1 MAEPTEPTEPSEVAR
16 NSIVVVG
23 LGPGRW
29 DDLTVEAQAVL
40 DAAPAV
46 VVRTERHPTVDALR
60 NRRPGLPLTS
70 FDALYDS
77 AASFGDLY
85 PRMVDALFTQ
95 AAALPAGES
104 LVYAVPGHPLIGE
117 ESVRLLRSRAAERG
131 VPVRIVAGLSFV
143 EPVCAALGLDP
154 LQRDLQLLDATLL
167 ADVSSAALPGA
178 LLPTVPA
185 LVAQVYNRR
194 VAGGLKLALSEL
206 YPDDWEITVV
216 RWAGLG
222 EQESIERM
230 PLVALD
236 RNDQADHLTTVY
248 VPPLPPIEV
257 SRAPE
262 GLRYVVA
269 RLRAPGGCPWDRE
282 QTHQSLRTYVL
293 EEAYEVA
300 EVLDEWD
307 GSPEMAEKLA
317 EELGDLLLQVYL
329 QAEIG
334 DEEDLFSLADVY
346 QAITEKLIRRHPHVF
361 GDVQVKDAAQ
371 VTRNWE
377 VIKRAERA
385 SRGEAVEHESILR
398 KVPASAPA
406 LHQAYELGRK
416 AAKTGFTWPDASG
429 ALDKL
434 VEEARELV
442 EARDEQS
449 DERRS
454 EELGDVLFVLTR
466 LADMLGVQPEDA
478 LQRANRRFRRRFAA
492 MEDRA
497 RREGRALD
505 SLAPDEWLARWA
517 GAKQDVG

>member
-1 MAEPTEPTEPSEVAR
+1 MAEPSDTAPNAV
-16 NSIVVVG
+16 IVVG

-40 DAAPAV
+40 DGAPAV
-46 VVRTERHPTVDALR
+46 IVRTERHPTVDALR
-60 NRRPGLPLTS
+60 QRRPDLALTS

-77 AASFGDLY
+77 AESFGDLY
-85 PRMVDALFTQ
+85 PLMVEQVFAL
-95 AAALPAGES
+95 AEALPAGQS

-117 ESVRLLRSRAAERG
+117 ESVRLLRARAAERG
-131 VPVRIVAGLSFV
+131 VPVRIVASLSFV

-167 ADVSSAALPGA
+167 ADVPVEALPGA

-216 RWAGLG
+216 RWAGLA
-222 EQESIERM
+222 ERESIERM

-236 RNDQADHLTTVY
+236 RNDRADHLTTVY
-248 VPPLPPIEV
+248 VPPLPPIEAN
-257 SRAPE
+257 RAPE
-262 GLRYVVA
+262 GLRAVVA
-269 RLRAPGGCPWDRE
+269 RLRAPDGCPWDRE
-282 QTHQSLRTYVL
+282 QTHQTLRRYVL

-334 DEEDLFSLADVY
+334 DEEDLFSLGDVY
-346 QAITEKLIRRHPHVF
+346 QAINEKLIRRHPHVF

-371 VTRNWE
+371 VLRNWE
-377 VIKRAERA
+377 AIKRDERA

-398 KVPASAPA
+398 KVPSSAPA
-406 LHQAYELGRK
+406 LYQAYELGRA
-416 AAKTGFTWPDASG
+416 AAKAGFTWPDASG
-429 ALDKL
+429 ALEKL
-434 VEEARELV
+434 AEEARELA
-442 EARDEQS
+442 EAKQEQS
-449 DERRS
+449 AERRA
-454 EELGDVLFVLTR
+454 EELGDVLFVLGR
-466 LADMLGVQPEDA
+466 LADMLDVQPEDA

-492 MEDRA
+492 MEEHA

-505 SLAPDEWLARWA
+505 TLSPDEWLAFWA
-517 GAKQDVG
+517 SAKQDVG

>member
-1 MAEPTEPTEPSEVAR
+1 MAEPSDTAPNAV
-16 NSIVVVG
+16 IVVG

-40 DAAPAV
+40 DGAPAV
-46 VVRTERHPTVDALR
+46 IVRTERHPTVDALR
-60 NRRPGLPLTS
+60 QRRPDLALTS

-77 AASFGDLY
+77 AESFGDLY
-85 PRMVDALFTQ
+85 PLMVEQVFAL
-95 AAALPAGES
+95 AEALPAGQS

-117 ESVRLLRSRAAERG
+117 ESVRLLRARAAERG
-131 VPVRIVAGLSFV
+131 VPMRVVAGLSFV

-167 ADVSSAALPGA
+167 ADVPVEALPGA

-216 RWAGLG
+216 RWAGLA
-222 EQESIERM
+222 ERESIERM

-236 RNDQADHLTTVY
+236 RNDRADHLTTVY
-248 VPPLPPIEV
+248 VPPLPPIEAN
-257 SRAPE
+257 RAPE
-262 GLRYVVA
+262 GLRAVVA
-269 RLRAPGGCPWDRE
+269 RLRAPDGCPWDRE
-282 QTHQSLRTYVL
+282 QTHQTLRRYVL

-346 QAITEKLIRRHPHVF
+346 QAITDKLIRRHPHVF

-371 VTRNWE
+371 VLRNWE
-377 VIKRAERA
+377 AIKRDERA
-385 SRGEAVEHESILR
+385 NRGEAVEQESSLR
-398 KVPASAPA
+398 KAPTSAPA
-406 LHQAYELGRK
+406 LTQAYELGRL
-416 AAKTGFTWPDASG
+416 AAKSGFTWPDVTG
-429 ALDKL
+429 ALEKL
-434 VEEARELV
+434 AEEARELA
-442 EARDEQS
+442 EAKEEGQS
-449 DERRS
+449 DERRA
-454 EELGDVLFVLTR
+454 EELGDVLFVLAR

-492 MEDRA
+492 MEVHA
-497 RREGRALD
+497 RRENRALD
-505 SLAPDEWLARWA
+505 TLSPDEWLTLWA
-517 GAKQDVG
+517 EAKQDVG